1 MQPCPIC
8 PHWIYIGARLNQTTA
23 VCRTKR
29 VPSPNGVVALP
40 TTTSSSAYGGAET
53 CIQAAKTRL
62 GHATT
67 RPTTGENLTVRVYL
81 WYTAVVPLHG
91 IHMASCKPTFMLYR
105 RRPDTFLAVA
115 PPNAEIGRDRSVK
128 SPENVPI
135 SSSGTACR
143 CVCRACKVAQRPHV
157 HRSPDL
163 PEFLHPVGFW
173 KTRSDPSTGPQPRG
187 KTALFSDVPGRKS
200 ASAQN

>member
-1 MQPCPIC
+1 MQACPIC

-29 VPSPNGVVALP
+29 VPSPNGAVALP
-40 TTTSSSAYGGAET
+40 TARHRPRTAAET
-53 CIQAAKTRL
+53 CVQAAKTRL

-67 RPTTGENLTVRVYL
+67 RPTTGENPTVRVYL
-81 WYTAVVPLHG
+81 CYTAVVPLHG

-105 RRPDTFLAVA
+105 RRSDTFLAVA

-135 SSSGTACR
+135 SSFGTACR
-143 CVCRACKVAQRPHV
+143 CVCRACKVAQRP
-157 HRSPDL
+157 
-163 PEFLHPVGFW
+163 
-173 KTRSDPSTGPQPRG
+173 
-187 KTALFSDVPGRKS
+187 
-200 ASAQN
+200 QNTV

>member
-1 MQPCPIC
+1 MHAQYVSSGSTLALHSIKLRQFVVPNASRP
-8 PHWIYIGARLNQTTA
+8 RTA
-23 VCRTKR
+23 PLHFLPRHRPRT
-29 VPSPNGVVALP
+29 A
-40 TTTSSSAYGGAET
+40 AAAAAET
-53 CIQAAKTRL
+53 CVQAAKTRL

-67 RPTTGENLTVRVYL
+67 RPTTGENPTVRVYL
-81 WYTAVVPLHG
+81 CYTAVVPLHG

-143 CVCRACKVAQRPHV
+143 CVCRACKVAQRP
-157 HRSPDL
+157 
-163 PEFLHPVGFW
+163 
-173 KTRSDPSTGPQPRG
+173 
-187 KTALFSDVPGRKS
+187 
-200 ASAQN
+200 QNTI

>member
-1 MQPCPIC
+1 MQACPIC

-29 VPSPNGVVALP
+29 VPSPNGAVALP
-40 TTTSSSAYGGAET
+40 TATSSADGRDVRSGSENTSRSRHNTSNHGG
-53 CIQAAKTRL
+53 KPHL
-62 GHATT
+62 
-67 RPTTGENLTVRVYL
+67 VRVYL
-81 WYTAVVPLHG
+81 CYTAVVPLHG

-105 RRPDTFLAVA
+105 RRSDTFLAVA

-143 CVCRACKVAQRPHV
+143 CVCRACKVAQR
-157 HRSPDL
+157 S
-163 PEFLHPVGFW
+163 
-173 KTRSDPSTGPQPRG
+173 
-187 KTALFSDVPGRKS
+187 
-200 ASAQN
+200 QNTI